1 MKIKKNG
8 KVINLTESDLR
19 RIVKKV
25 IKEQDEAPVADVTK
39 GDKKNWKF
47 TVKSANPNVKGF
59 DSEVLITMTQMK
71 DPKTKKL
78 GKPVYTV
85 HTRKE
90 GGQRVFVGKI
100 GIGANGVNF
109 PDKQKLKYNVGAY
122 TGGASGGKYTGTD
135 STVAKTLTKGFKD
148 SIGLDINF
156 ADTK

>member
-59 DSEVLITMTQMK
+59 DSEVLITMTRMK

-85 HTRKE
+85 ETRKE
-90 GGQRVFVGKI
+90 GGQPVYIGKI

-109 PDKQKLKYNVGAY
+109 KGSDKQKLKYNVGAY
-122 TGGASGGKYTGTD
+122 TTGKYTGTD